1 MEEAGYDEQHTTQK
15 KAELE
20 ELWASNMVQESR
32 NAGMVR
38 YHGAICSLHGKMQED
53 YDVKRAEYMELKAK
67 LI

>member
-38 YHGAICSLHGKMQED
+38 YHGAIFSLHGKMQED